1 MPRSRFGWPSLYPFI
16 GGAPGALPGR
26 SRGWHILWL
35 RLSMH
40 LLIQIFRF
48 MAGFALLAA
57 IACTGSDKEDKDVY
71 ETMGPYNARENV
83 EKHDSADSAPGTATV
98 TADSLMKIINKPQ

>member
-1 MPRSRFGWPSLYPFI
+1 
-16 GGAPGALPGR
+16 
-26 SRGWHILWL
+26 
-35 RLSMH
+35 MH
-40 LLIQIFRF
+40 FLIQIFRF

-83 EKHDSADSAPGTATV
+83 EKNDSADSAPGTATV